1 MRCLAC
7 NAELSNA
14 ESTRKYESTGEFI
27 DLCNKCYYTI
37 NNDSEVLDNTDE
49 IDYKDYV
56 DIPREIDYP

>member
-14 ESTRKYESTGEFI
+14 ESTRKSDVTKEFI
-27 DLCNKCYYTI
+27 DLCNYCYSTI
-37 NNDSEVLDNTDE
+37 NNDSEVNDNIDE

-56 DIPREIDYP
+56 DIYKEIDYP